1 MEELMNFILKMLNN
15 NDEIVK
21 KKMEIMALENK
32 DLK

>member
-1 MEELMNFILKMLNN
+1 MEKLMNFILKMLNN
-15 NDEIVK
+15 NDEMVK